1 MWKLNKNV
9 NKALVLSK
17 HTAVITVL
25 TILLLFLSAGHP
37 FTIFWVLVGYFSL
50 LHRLD
55 GTFCSSLGSVY
66 AIRGTKPR
74 LGQSHLLSLESEAQ
88 EARDTR
94 IPTSLSIPAA
104 WTSPQP
110 TLHTPSCSDPCL
122 SEVGLF
128 GCWLDSLRCPRS
140 FQYILSLPVVTKGW
154 FRSFSIRGH
163 QYQLDVHKREGK

>member
-1 MWKLNKNV
+1 MKWKNSRSLIESMWKLNKNV

-104 WTSPQP
+104 WTSPHPPCAPLAALILAFQK
-110 TLHTPSCSDPCL
+110 LDCLAVDWILWDVQDPFSTFFLCL
-122 SEVGLF
+122 
-128 GCWLDSLRCPRS
+128 W
-140 FQYILSLPVVTKGW
+140 
-154 FRSFSIRGH
+154 
-163 QYQLDVHKREGK
+163 